1 MIRKA
6 GILKEIFLALS
17 MHNSPLKVA
26 SNHPALRRVR
36 TVSRLLDNAIPIPGT
51 RFRLGLDPILGL
63 LPGAGDFVGAALSVY
78 IVIEAARFG
87 LPRKTLMQMVTNLV
101 LDSVGGSVP
110 ILGDVF
116 DATWKAN
123 SRNLA
128 LLEAHV
134 ATPEPAK
141 AADRRFVVFIVLA
154 LLLLLIGIG
163 VVATLFISWVVRT
176 LAG

>member
-1 MIRKA
+1 
-6 GILKEIFLALS
+6 

-26 SNHPALRRVR
+26 PNHPALQRVR
-36 TVSRLLDNAIPIPGT
+36 TLSRLLDNAIPIPGT
-51 RFRLGLDPILGL
+51 RFRLGLDPVLGL

-78 IVIEAARFG
+78 MVIEAARFG
-87 LPRKTLMQMVTNLV
+87 LPRKTLVQMVTNLV

-110 ILGDVF
+110 VLGDLF

-141 AADRRFVVFIVLA
+141 AADRRFVIFIVLA
-154 LLLLLIGIG
+154 LLLLLVGIG
-163 VVATLFISWVVRT
+163 VVATLLISWVVRT
-176 LAG
+176 IAG

>member
-1 MIRKA
+1 
-6 GILKEIFLALS
+6 
-17 MHNSPLKVA
+17 MHNSPLKVTP
-26 SNHPALRRVR
+26 NHPALRRVR

-51 RFRLGLDPILGL
+51 RFRLGLDPVLGL

-78 IVIEAARFG
+78 IVIEAVRFG
-87 LPRKTLMQMVTNLV
+87 LPRKTLVQMVTNLV

-141 AADRRFVVFIVLA
+141 AADRRFVIFIVLA

-163 VVATLFISWVVRT
+163 VVATLLISWVVRT

>member
-1 MIRKA
+1 
-6 GILKEIFLALS
+6 

-26 SNHPALRRVR
+26 PNHPALQRVR
-36 TVSRLLDNAIPIPGT
+36 SVSRLLDNAIPIPGT

-87 LPRKTLMQMVTNLV
+87 LPRKTLVQMVTNLV
-101 LDSVGGSVP
+101 LDSVGGSLP

-134 ATPEPAK
+134 ATPEPTK
-141 AADRRFVVFIVLA
+141 AADRRFVIFIVLA
-154 LLLLLIGIG
+154 LLLLLVGIG
-163 VVATLFISWVVRT
+163 VVATLLISWVVRT
-176 LAG
+176 IAG

>member
-1 MIRKA
+1 
-6 GILKEIFLALS
+6 

-26 SNHPALRRVR
+26 PNHSALQRVR
-36 TVSRLLDNAIPIPGT
+36 RVSRLLDNAIPIPGT

-87 LPRKTLMQMVTNLV
+87 LPRKTLVQMVTNLV
-101 LDSVGGSVP
+101 LDSVGGSLP

-134 ATPEPAK
+134 ATPEPTK
-141 AADRRFVVFIVLA
+141 AADRRFVIFIVLA
-154 LLLLLIGIG
+154 LLLLLVGIG
-163 VVATLFISWVVRT
+163 VVATLLISWVVRT
-176 LAG
+176 IAG

>member
-1 MIRKA
+1 MPI
-6 GILKEIFLALS
+6 
-17 MHNSPLKVA
+17 SPSRLPH
-26 SNHPALRRVR
+26 NHPALQRVR

-63 LPGAGDFVGAALSVY
+63 LPGAGDFLGAALSAY

-87 LPRKTLMQMVTNLV
+87 LPREMLVQMVTNLV
-101 LDSVGGSVP
+101 LDAVGGSIPV
-110 ILGDVF
+110 IGDIF

-134 ATPEPAK
+134 ATPEPK
-141 AADRRFVVFIVLA
+141 KPADRRFVILIVIAMVLLLVGIATVAA
-154 LLLLLIGIG
+154 LLL
-163 VVATLFISWVVRT
+163 SWLVQA
-176 LAG
+176 LHG

>member
-1 MIRKA
+1 
-6 GILKEIFLALS
+6 

-26 SNHPALRRVR
+26 PNHPALQRVR
-36 TVSRLLDNAIPIPGT
+36 TLSRLLDNAIPIPGT
-51 RFRLGLDPILGL
+51 RFRLGLDPVLGL

-78 IVIEAARFG
+78 MVIEAARFG
-87 LPRKTLMQMVTNLV
+87 LPRKTLVQMVTNLV

-134 ATPEPAK
+134 ATPEPTK
-141 AADRRFVVFIVLA
+141 AADRRFVIFIVLA
-154 LLLLLIGIG
+154 LLLLLVGIG
-163 VVATLFISWVVRT
+163 VVATLLISWVVRT
-176 LAG
+176 IAG

>member
-1 MIRKA
+1 
-6 GILKEIFLALS
+6 

-26 SNHPALRRVR
+26 PNHPALQRVR
-36 TVSRLLDNAIPIPGT
+36 TLSRLLDNAIPIPGT
-51 RFRLGLDPILGL
+51 RFRLGLDPVLGL

-78 IVIEAARFG
+78 MVIEAARFG
-87 LPRKTLMQMVTNLV
+87 LPRKTLVQMVTNLV

-110 ILGDVF
+110 VLGDLF

-134 ATPEPAK
+134 ATPEPVK
-141 AADRRFVVFIVLA
+141 AADRHFVIFIVLA
-154 LLLLLIGIG
+154 LLLLLVGIG
-163 VVATLFISWVVRT
+163 VVATLLISWVVRT
-176 LAG
+176 IAG

>member
-1 MIRKA
+1 M
-6 GILKEIFLALS
+6 
-17 MHNSPLKVA
+17 
-26 SNHPALRRVR
+26 
-36 TVSRLLDNAIPIPGT
+36 SRLLDNAIPIPGT

-87 LPRKTLMQMVTNLV
+87 LPRKTLVQMVSNLV

-134 ATPEPAK
+134 ATPEPTK
-141 AADRRFVVFIVLA
+141 AADRRFVIFIVLA
-154 LLLLLIGIG
+154 LLLLLLGIG
-163 VVATLFISWVVRT
+163 VVATLFIGWVVRT

>member
-1 MIRKA
+1 
-6 GILKEIFLALS
+6 

-26 SNHPALRRVR
+26 PNHPALQRVR
-36 TVSRLLDNAIPIPGT
+36 TLSRLLDNAIPIPGT
-51 RFRLGLDPILGL
+51 RFRLGLDPVLGL

-78 IVIEAARFG
+78 MVIEAARFG
-87 LPRKTLMQMVTNLV
+87 LPRKTLVQMVTNLV

-110 ILGDVF
+110 VLGDLF

-134 ATPEPAK
+134 ATPEPVK
-141 AADRRFVVFIVLA
+141 AADRRFVIFIVLA
-154 LLLLLIGIG
+154 LLLLLVGIG
-163 VVATLFISWVVRT
+163 VVATLLISWVVRT
-176 LAG
+176 IAG

>member
-1 MIRKA
+1 
-6 GILKEIFLALS
+6 

-26 SNHPALRRVR
+26 PNHPALQRVR
-36 TVSRLLDNAIPIPGT
+36 TLSRLLDNAIPIPGT
-51 RFRLGLDPILGL
+51 RFRLGLDPVLGL

-78 IVIEAARFG
+78 MVIEAARFG
-87 LPRKTLMQMVTNLV
+87 LPRKTLVQMVTNLV

-110 ILGDVF
+110 VLGDLF

-141 AADRRFVVFIVLA
+141 AADRRFVIFIVLA
-154 LLLLLIGIG
+154 LLLLLVGIG
-163 VVATLFISWVVRT
+163 VVATLLISWVVRT

>member
-17 MHNSPLKVA
+17 MPNRPLKVA

-87 LPRKTLMQMVTNLV
+87 LPRKTLVQMVTNLV

>member
-1 MIRKA
+1 MSLSAPKPTHKPA
-6 GILKEIFLALS
+6 ALQ
-17 MHNSPLKVA
+17 
-26 SNHPALRRVR
+26 RIR

-63 LPGAGDFVGAALSVY
+63 LPGAGDFIGAALSAY

-87 LPRKTLMQMVTNLV
+87 LPRQVLVQMVTNLV
-101 LDSVGGSVP
+101 LDSVGGSLPVV
-110 ILGDVF
+110 GDVF

-128 LLEAHV
+128 LLESHV
-134 ATPEPAK
+134 ATPSPQK
-141 AADRRFVVFIVLA
+141 AANRGFVVLIIVVLVLLLVGTAVGAA
-154 LLLLLIGIG
+154 LLFTWLLK
-163 VVATLFISWVVRT
+163 T